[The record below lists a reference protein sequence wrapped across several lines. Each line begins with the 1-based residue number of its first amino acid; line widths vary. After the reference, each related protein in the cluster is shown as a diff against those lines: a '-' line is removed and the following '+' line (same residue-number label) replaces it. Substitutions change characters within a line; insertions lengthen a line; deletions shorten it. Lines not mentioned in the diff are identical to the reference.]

1 MPKQK
6 LWNGEKRK
14 EASKFNLIQD
24 GIGVL
29 KVAKLEGSFSW
40 GGWPKLGIQN
50 SPPLHV
56 G

>member
-40 GGWPKLGIQN
+40 GGMA
-50 SPPLHV
+50 
-56 G
+56 